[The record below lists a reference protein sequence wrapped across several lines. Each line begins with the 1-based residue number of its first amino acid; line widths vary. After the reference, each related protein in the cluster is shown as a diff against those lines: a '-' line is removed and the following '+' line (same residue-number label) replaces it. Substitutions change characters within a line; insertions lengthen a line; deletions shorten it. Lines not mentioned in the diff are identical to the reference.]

1 MGWTDERVDR
11 LKTLWAEGLSAS
23 QIAKVLGEVTRNAV
37 IGKVHRLS
45 LSGRAKPAA
54 SGPRPPRK
62 PRPAAPPRH
71 PRAYIAGNTAL
82 KVHAQP
88 APRRAPNPVPIED
101 LVVPISLNV
110 SLMALND
117 QMCKWPIGDPSE
129 NEFKFCGHATRPGS
143 PYCEAHSRMAFQ
155 PAQNRRDRRGSSGGR

>member
-37 IGKVHRLS
+37 IGKVHRLG
-45 LSGRAKPAA
+45 LSGRATPSRAER
-54 SGPRPPRK
+54 PRIRSSMPRQVMH
-62 PRPAAPPRH
+62 RAAPPE
-71 PRAYIAGNTAL
+71 
-82 KVHAQP
+82 
-88 APRRAPNPVPIED
+88 PVIVQEPVKTENGESIT
-101 LVVPISLNV
+101 VVNISR
-110 SLMALND
+110 